1 MIARNFVIALLAGL
15 FALQAPLCE
24 IACTS
29 GVDAGEHG
37 SARSDSHPATT
48 QSAAS
53 HAMPCHEAP
62 APAAPSGEDRGA
74 HDDCGCE
81 TLTPFVSSKNQSLS
95 GLAFTPP
102 PAKAAVELR
111 WDRSESPRTFPPDR
125 AHLVPPPDILLLH
138 SILLI

>member
-1 MIARNFVIALLAGL
+1 MIARNLVIALLAGL
-15 FALQAPLCE
+15 VTLQVPLCE
-24 IACTS
+24 IACTT
-29 GVDAGEHG
+29 GVDAGEQD

-48 QSAAS
+48 KSAAA

-62 APAAPSGEDRGA
+62 SPAAPSGEDRGA

-81 TLTPFVSSKNQSLS
+81 TLTQFVSSKNESLS
-95 GLAFTPP
+95 GLALTPT
-102 PAKAAVELR
+102 PAHAAVELR
-111 WDRSESPRTFPPDR
+111 WDRSESPRTFPPNR